1 MRVTAKP
8 AQATRVIDVGASPS
22 TPPTGAPPASGPP
35 HPQVPDAKAPRRPAW
50 GPRLILAAAAVVS
63 VVGGSLFLV
72 VDALTGPTSGPTG
85 GPSPSDTVSRTP
97 SPGLSGS
104 ATPSGSP
111 PSGSPSD
118 TAVPSQ
124 TPSVTSLPGTSP
136 TPGTGVDSG
145 PSVLLMTLFVVVAV
159 LLVGVLLWVLLVR
172 RRRSTPLHGWQPVRS
187 LGNAAL
193 PTEDRPRA
201 SLGTP
206 DVLVLTPA
214 TAEQDVR
221 LRDCLAQEKSAI
233 FANLQLACS
242 FRPARD
248 WIFTGARLTVVLARA
263 DGKAAPAPIA
273 YSLRP
278 LSELDGTA
286 RENNVEIGADVKFVS
301 AKAGQASSR
310 GGKVFVRGYGLQE
323 STSFWEFT
331 PTRARPLE
339 GAFWLWLIAKA
350 PLETD
355 LAITS
360 SLLVRV
366 SPRRWWRAASPPA
379 EGIGTAGLV
388 LHLKDG
394 PPYRSDPVD
403 EADLQ
408 RRVGGA

>member
-8 AQATRVIDVGASPS
+8 APDTRVIDVGATPS
-22 TPPTGAPPASGPP
+22 APPTAALPDSRPSRPRAPKGNAPG
-35 HPQVPDAKAPRRPAW
+35 VPSWA
-50 GPRLILAAAAVVS
+50 PRLILAAATVVS

-72 VDALTGPTSGPTG
+72 VDALRGPTSVPTG
-85 GPSPSDTVSRTP
+85 SPPPTGTFTP
-97 SPGLSGS
+97 STGLSGS
-104 ATPSGSP
+104 PTPTGSVSGT
-111 PSGSPSD
+111 PSD

-124 TPSVTSLPGTSP
+124 TPTLPSTTPTPEPGVDTGTSL
-136 TPGTGVDSG
+136 
-145 PSVLLMTLFVVVAV
+145 LLVALFVIAV
-159 LLVGVLLWVLLVR
+159 LLVGVLLWMLLVR
-172 RRRSTPLHGWQPVRS
+172 RGRSTRVHGWQPVRR
-187 LGNAAL
+187 LDNAAL
-193 PTEDRPRA
+193 PAEDRPRA

-214 TAEQDVR
+214 TTEDDPR
-221 LRDCLAQEKSAI
+221 LRDHLAQEKSAI

-248 WIFTGARLTVVLARA
+248 WVFTGARLTVVLARA
-263 DGKAAPAPIA
+263 DGQAAPAPIA

-286 RENNVEIGADVKFVS
+286 QENSVEIGADVKFIS
-301 AKAGQASSR
+301 ATAAQKSTR
-310 GGKVFVRGYGLQE
+310 GGKMFVRGYGLQE

-339 GAFWLWLIAKA
+339 GSFWLWLIAKA

-379 EGIGTAGLV
+379 EGVGTAGIV
-388 LHLKDG
+388 LHLEDG
-394 PPYRSDPVD
+394 PPYRVDSVD
-403 EADLQ
+403 ESNLQ
-408 RRVGGA
+408 RRGDGT

>member
-1 MRVTAKP
+1 MRVTAQP
-8 AQATRVIDVGASPS
+8 ARTTRVIDVGTTPS
-22 TPPTGAPPASGPP
+22 APTTGRLPDVPPP
-35 HPQVPDAKAPRRPAW
+35 HPPVPPADAPRLPSW
-50 GPRLILAAAAVVS
+50 GPRLIWAAAAVVS

-72 VDALTGPTSGPTG
+72 VDALTGPTSVSTG
-85 GPSPSDTVSRTP
+85 GPSPSATVTGRP
-97 SPGLSGS
+97 STGLTGGS
-104 ATPSGSP
+104 SPSGSL
-111 PSGSPSD
+111 SATPSD

-124 TPSVTSLPGTSP
+124 TPSLTSLPSTTP
-136 TPGTGVDSG
+136 TPETGGETG
-145 PSVLLMTLFVVVAV
+145 PSVLLVTVVVVAAILLVV
-159 LLVGVLLWVLLVR
+159 LLLWLLLVR
-172 RRRSTPLHGWQPVRS
+172 RRRSTGMHGWQPVRR
-187 LGNAAL
+187 LDNAAL
-193 PTEDRPRA
+193 PAEDRPRA
-201 SLGTP
+201 SLGAP

-214 TAEQDVR
+214 TAEEDPR
-221 LRDCLAQEKSAI
+221 LRDRLAEEKSAI

-242 FRPARD
+242 FRPAKD
-248 WIFTGARLTVVLARA
+248 WRFTGARLTVVLARA
-263 DGKAAPAPIA
+263 DGKVAPAPIA

-301 AKAGQASSR
+301 AKAGQKSTR
-310 GGKVFVRGYGLQE
+310 GGKMFVRGYGLQE

-339 GAFWLWLIAKA
+339 GSFWLWLIAKA

-366 SPRRWWRAASPPA
+366 SPRRWWQAASPPA

-403 EADLQ
+403 ESDLQ
-408 RRVGGA
+408 RG

>member
-8 AQATRVIDVGASPS
+8 GQATRVIDVGA
-22 TPPTGAPPASGPP
+22 TPPAPPSAAAPPSRPP
-35 HPQVPDAKAPRRPAW
+35 HPPVVTADAPRLLPRA
-50 GPRLILAAAAVVS
+50 PRLIWAAAAVVS

-72 VDALTGPTSGPTG
+72 VDALTGPSSVSTLS
-85 GPSPSDTVSRTP
+85 PSPSDTVSRTP
-97 SPGLSGS
+97 STGLSGS

-111 PSGSPSD
+111 SGTPSD
-118 TAVPSQ
+118 TAVPSE
-124 TPSVTSLPGTSP
+124 TPSVTSLPSTSP
-136 TPGTGVDSG
+136 TPGPGADTG
-145 PSVLLMTLFVVVAV
+145 PPVLLVALVVVAAV
-159 LLVGVLLWVLLVR
+159 LLVVLLLWLLLVR
-172 RRRSTPLHGWQPVRS
+172 RRRSTPVHGWQPVRR
-187 LGNAAL
+187 LDNAAL
-193 PTEDRPRA
+193 LAEDRPRA

-214 TAEQDVR
+214 TTEDDPR
-221 LRDCLAQEKSAI
+221 LRDHLAQEKDAI

-248 WIFTGARLTVVLARA
+248 WVFTGARLTVVLARA

-301 AKAGQASSR
+301 AKAAQKSTR
-310 GGKVFVRGYGLQE
+310 GGKMFVRGYGLQE

-339 GAFWLWLIAKA
+339 GSFWLWLIAKA

-403 EADLQ
+403 ESDLQ
-408 RRVGGA
+408 RRGNGA

>member
-1 MRVTAKP
+1 VTL
-8 AQATRVIDVGASPS
+8 VI
-22 TPPTGAPPASGPP
+22 
-35 HPQVPDAKAPRRPAW
+35 
-50 GPRLILAAAAVVS
+50 
-63 VVGGSLFLV
+63 
-72 VDALTGPTSGPTG
+72 
-85 GPSPSDTVSRTP
+85 
-97 SPGLSGS
+97 
-104 ATPSGSP
+104 
-111 PSGSPSD
+111 
-118 TAVPSQ
+118 
-124 TPSVTSLPGTSP
+124 
-136 TPGTGVDSG
+136 
-145 PSVLLMTLFVVVAV
+145 VVAV
-159 LLVGVLLWVLLVR
+159 LLVGLLLWLLLVR
-172 RRRSTPLHGWQPVRS
+172 RRRSTPMHGWQAVRR
-187 LGNAAL
+187 LDNAAL
-193 PTEDRPRA
+193 PAEDRPRA

-214 TAEQDVR
+214 TAEEDIR
-221 LRDCLAQEKSAI
+221 LRDRLAEEKSAI

-242 FRPARD
+242 FRPAKD
-248 WIFTGARLTVVLARA
+248 WRFTGARLTVVLARA

-301 AKAGQASSR
+301 AKAAQKSTR
-310 GGKVFVRGYGLQE
+310 GGKMFVRGYGLQE

-339 GAFWLWLIAKA
+339 GSFWLWLIAKA

-366 SPRRWWRAASPPA
+366 SPRHWWRAASPPA
-379 EGIGTAGLV
+379 EGTGTAGLV

-403 EADLQ
+403 ESDLQ
-408 RRVGGA
+408 RHGDGA

>member
-1 MRVTAKP
+1 L
-8 AQATRVIDVGASPS
+8 VIV
-22 TPPTGAPPASGPP
+22 
-35 HPQVPDAKAPRRPAW
+35 
-50 GPRLILAAAAVVS
+50 AAV
-63 VVGGSLFLV
+63 L
-72 VDALTGPTSGPTG
+72 
-85 GPSPSDTVSRTP
+85 
-97 SPGLSGS
+97 
-104 ATPSGSP
+104 
-111 PSGSPSD
+111 
-118 TAVPSQ
+118 
-124 TPSVTSLPGTSP
+124 
-136 TPGTGVDSG
+136 
-145 PSVLLMTLFVVVAV
+145 VLL
-159 LLVGVLLWVLLVR
+159 LLWLLLMR
-172 RRRSTPLHGWQPVRS
+172 RRRSTPVHGWQPVRS
-187 LGNAAL
+187 LDNAAL
-193 PTEDRPRA
+193 LAEDRPRA

-214 TAEQDVR
+214 TTEDDPR
-221 LRDCLAQEKSAI
+221 LRDRLAEEKSAI

-248 WIFTGARLTVVLARA
+248 WKFTGARLTVVLARA

-301 AKAGQASSR
+301 AKATQRYTR
-310 GGKVFVRGYGLQE
+310 GGRMFVRGYGLQE

-331 PTRARPLE
+331 PTRVRPLE
-339 GAFWLWLIAKA
+339 GSFWLWLIAKA

-366 SPRRWWRAASPPA
+366 SPRRWWRNASPAA

-394 PPYRSDPVD
+394 PPYWSDLVD
-403 EADLQ
+403 ESDLQ
-408 RRVGGA
+408 RRGNGAPDR

>member
-22 TPPTGAPPASGPP
+22 TPPTGAPPASGR
-35 HPQVPDAKAPRRPAW
+35 Q
-50 GPRLILAAAAVVS
+50 RLIWAAAAVVS

-85 GPSPSDTVSRTP
+85 GPSPSGTVSRTP

-214 TAEQDVR
+214 TAEEDVR

-286 RENNVEIGADVKFVS
+286 RENNVEVGADVKFVS
-301 AKAGQASSR
+301 AKAGQKSSR

-339 GAFWLWLIAKA
+339 GSFWLWLIAKA

-366 SPRRWWRAASPPA
+366 SPRRWWRAASARA
-379 EGIGTAGLV
+379 EGVGSAGLV

-394 PPYRSDPVD
+394 PPYRTDPVD
-403 EADLQ
+403 ESNLQ
-408 RRVGGA
+408 RGTDGA

>member
-1 MRVTAKP
+1 MRVTAKT
-8 AQATRVIDVGASPS
+8 AQATRVIDVGATPS
-22 TPPTGAPPASGPP
+22 APTSGGPPNSGPP
-35 HPQVPDAKAPRRPAW
+35 GPPVPEAVAPRLPPWR
-50 GPRLILAAAAVVS
+50 PRLILAAAAVVS

-72 VDALTGPTSGPTG
+72 VDALTGPTSVSTD
-85 GPSPSDTVSRTP
+85 GPSPSGTISRTP
-97 SPGLSGS
+97 STAL
-104 ATPSGSP
+104 
-111 PSGSPSD
+111 SGSPSPSESPSGTPSD
-118 TAVPSQ
+118 STVPSQ
-124 TPSVTSLPGTSP
+124 TPSLTSLPSTTP
-136 TPGTGVDSG
+136 TPETGADTG
-145 PSVLLMTLFVVVAV
+145 PSVVLVTLVVVVAV
-159 LLVGVLLWVLLVR
+159 LLVGLLLWILLVR
-172 RRRSTPLHGWQPVRS
+172 RGRSARVHGWQPVRR
-187 LGNAAL
+187 LDNAAL
-193 PTEDRPRA
+193 LAEDRPRA

-214 TAEQDVR
+214 TTEDDSR
-221 LRDCLAQEKSAI
+221 LRDHLAQEKSAI

-242 FRPARD
+242 FRPAKE

-301 AKAGQASSR
+301 AKAGQKSTR
-310 GGKVFVRGYGLQE
+310 GGKMFVRGYGLQE

-339 GAFWLWLIAKA
+339 GSFWLWLIAKA

-379 EGIGTAGLV
+379 EGTGTAGLV

-403 EADLQ
+403 ESDLQ
-408 RRVGGA
+408 RRTDRA

>member
-8 AQATRVIDVGASPS
+8 GQATRVIDVGATPPA
-22 TPPTGAPPASGPP
+22 PPTGARTPSGPP
-35 HPQVPDAKAPRRPAW
+35 QPPIPQAEAPRKASS
-50 GPRLILAAAAVVS
+50 GPRLIWAAAAVVS
-63 VVGGSLFLV
+63 VVGGSLFLLM
-72 VDALTGPTSGPTG
+72 DSLTGPSSVSTAS
-85 GPSPSDTVSRTP
+85 PSPSGTVTGRP
-97 SPGLSGS
+97 STALTGS
-104 ATPSGSP
+104 ATPSGT
-111 PSGSPSD
+111 PSGTPSD
-118 TAVPSQ
+118 TVVESQ
-124 TPSVTSLPGTSP
+124 TPSLTSLPSTTP
-136 TPGTGVDSG
+136 TPGPGADTG
-145 PSVLLMTLFVVVAV
+145 PSA
-159 LLVGVLLWVLLVR
+159 LLVTLVVMAAILLVALLLWLLLVR
-172 RRRSTPLHGWQPVRS
+172 RRRSTPVHGWQPVRR
-187 LGNAAL
+187 LDNAAL
-193 PTEDRPRA
+193 LAEDRPRA

-214 TAEQDVR
+214 TTEDDPR
-221 LRDCLAQEKSAI
+221 LRDHLAQEKDAI

-248 WIFTGARLTVVLARA
+248 WVFTGARLTVVLARA

-286 RENNVEIGADVKFVS
+286 QENNVEIGADVKFVS
-301 AKAGQASSR
+301 AKAAQKSTR
-310 GGKVFVRGYGLQE
+310 GGKMFVRGYGLQE

-339 GAFWLWLIAKA
+339 GSFWLWLIAKA

-366 SPRRWWRAASPPA
+366 SPRRWWRAASSPA

-403 EADLQ
+403 ESDLQ
-408 RRVGGA
+408 LRRNGA

>member
-8 AQATRVIDVGASPS
+8 AQTTRVIDVGATPPG
-22 TPPTGAPPASGPP
+22 PPTGARPPSRPP
-35 HPQVPDAKAPRRPAW
+35 QPSVPDAVAPRLPPR
-50 GPRLILAAAAVVS
+50 GPRLIWAAAAVVS

-72 VDALTGPTSGPTG
+72 VDAVRGPSSVSTAS
-85 GPSPSDTVSRTP
+85 PSPSVTGRP
-97 SPGLSGS
+97 STGLDGS
-104 ATPSGSP
+104 ATPSGT
-111 PSGSPSD
+111 PSGTPSD
-118 TAVPSQ
+118 TVVESQ
-124 TPSVTSLPGTSP
+124 TPSLTSLPSATP
-136 TPGTGVDSG
+136 TPEPGVDTG
-145 PSVLLMTLFVVVAV
+145 PSVLLVTLVVVAAV
-159 LLVGVLLWVLLVR
+159 LLVVLLLWLLLMR
-172 RRRSTPLHGWQPVRS
+172 RRRSTPVHGWQPVRR
-187 LGNAAL
+187 LDNAAL
-193 PTEDRPRA
+193 LAEDRPRA

-214 TAEQDVR
+214 TTEDDPR
-221 LRDCLAQEKSAI
+221 LRDHLAEEKSAI

-242 FRPARD
+242 FRPAKD
-248 WIFTGARLTVVLARA
+248 WRFTGARLTVVLARA
-263 DGKAAPAPIA
+263 DGQKAPAPIA

-301 AKAGQASSR
+301 AKAAQKSTR
-310 GGKVFVRGYGLQE
+310 GGKMFVRGYGLQE

-339 GAFWLWLIAKA
+339 GSFWLWLIAKA

-366 SPRRWWRAASPPA
+366 SPRHWWRAASPPA
-379 EGIGTAGLV
+379 EGTGTAGLV

-403 EADLQ
+403 ESDLQ
-408 RRVGGA
+408 RPGDGS

>member
-22 TPPTGAPPASGPP
+22 TPPTGAPPASGR
-35 HPQVPDAKAPRRPAW
+35 Q
-50 GPRLILAAAAVVS
+50 RLIWAAAAVVS

-85 GPSPSDTVSRTP
+85 GPSPSGTLSRT
-97 SPGLSGS
+97 SGTGGLTGS
-104 ATPSGSP
+104 ASPTGSTTGSP
-111 PSGSPSD
+111 AD
-118 TAVPSQ
+118 TATPPSQ
-124 TPSVTSLPGTSP
+124 TPTLTSVPSTTP
-136 TPGTGVDSG
+136 TPETGVDLGSLFAT
-145 PSVLLMTLFVVVAV
+145 VFVVAAV
-159 LLVGVLLWVLLVR
+159 ILVSLLVWMVLVR
-172 RRRSTPLHGWQPVRS
+172 RRRSTPVHGWQPVRS

-193 PTEDRPRA
+193 PAEDRPRA

-214 TAEQDVR
+214 TAEEDVR

-286 RENNVEIGADVKFVS
+286 RENNVEIGADVRFVS
-301 AKAGQASSR
+301 AKAGQKSSR

-339 GAFWLWLIAKA
+339 GSFWLWLIAKA

-366 SPRRWWRAASPPA
+366 SPRRWWRAASARA
-379 EGIGTAGLV
+379 EGVGSAGLV

-394 PPYRSDPVD
+394 PPYRTDPVD
-403 EADLQ
+403 ESNLQ
-408 RRVGGA
+408 RGTDGA

>member
-8 AQATRVIDVGASPS
+8 AQATRVIDVGASHS
-22 TPPTGAPPASGPP
+22 TPPTGAPPASGG
-35 HPQVPDAKAPRRPAW
+35 Q
-50 GPRLILAAAAVVS
+50 RLIWAAAAVVS

-85 GPSPSDTVSRTP
+85 GPSPSGTVSRTP

-104 ATPSGSP
+104 ATPSES
-111 PSGSPSD
+111 PSGTPSD
-118 TAVPSQ
+118 TAVPSE

-301 AKAGQASSR
+301 AKAGQTSSR

>member
-8 AQATRVIDVGASPS
+8 AQATRVIDVGAARSA
-22 TPPTGAPPASGPP
+22 PPTAAQPPSGPP
-35 HPQVPDAKAPRRPAW
+35 QPTVGRAEAPRLPRR
-50 GPRLILAAAAVVS
+50 GPRLIWAAAAVVS

-72 VDALTGPTSGPTG
+72 VDALTGPTAGPTG
-85 GPSPSDTVSRTP
+85 GPSPSVTVSRTP
-97 SPGLSGS
+97 STGLTGNPSPS
-104 ATPSGSP
+104 SSPSGTP
-111 PSGSPSD
+111 TG
-118 TAVPSQ
+118 TAVPTETS
-124 TPSVTSLPGTSP
+124 SVTSLPSTTP
-136 TPGTGVDSG
+136 TPEPGVDTG
-145 PSVLLMTLFVVVAV
+145 PSVLLVTLAVVAL
-159 LLVGVLLWVLLVR
+159 LLVGLLLWLLLVR
-172 RRRSTPLHGWQPVRS
+172 RRRSTPLHGWQAVRR
-187 LGNAAL
+187 LDNAAL
-193 PTEDRPRA
+193 LAEDRPRA

-214 TAEQDVR
+214 TTEDDPR
-221 LRDCLAQEKSAI
+221 LRDHLAQEKSAI

-248 WIFTGARLTVVLARA
+248 WVFTGAKLTVVLARA

-286 RENNVEIGADVKFVS
+286 RENNVEIGADVTFVS
-301 AKAGQASSR
+301 AKATKKSTR
-310 GGKVFVRGYGLQE
+310 GGKMFVRGYGLQE

-339 GAFWLWLIAKA
+339 GSFWLWLIAKA

-403 EADLQ
+403 ESDLQ
-408 RRVGGA
+408 RRGNGA

>member
-8 AQATRVIDVGASPS
+8 APDTRVIDVGA
-22 TPPTGAPPASGPP
+22 TPPAPPTVAQPPSRPP
-35 HPQVPDAKAPRRPAW
+35 HPRVVTADAPRLPPK
-50 GPRLILAAAAVVS
+50 GPRLIWAAAAVVS

-72 VDALTGPTSGPTG
+72 VDALTG
-85 GPSPSDTVSRTP
+85 GPSPGGTVSRTP
-97 SPGLSGS
+97 STGLSGS
-104 ATPSGSP
+104 PTPSGS

-118 TAVPSQ
+118 TAVPSD
-124 TPSVTSLPGTSP
+124 TPSITSLPSTTP
-136 TPGTGVDSG
+136 TPEPGVDTG
-145 PSVLLMTLFVVVAV
+145 PSVVLVSLVVVAAV
-159 LLVGVLLWVLLVR
+159 LLVGLLLWLLLVR
-172 RRRSTPLHGWQPVRS
+172 RRRSIPVRGWQPVRR
-187 LGNAAL
+187 LDNAAM
-193 PTEDRPRA
+193 PAEDRPRA

-214 TAEQDVR
+214 TTEDDPR
-221 LRDCLAQEKSAI
+221 LRDHLAQEKSAV

-242 FRPARD
+242 FRPAKD
-248 WIFTGARLTVVLARA
+248 WTFTGAKLTVVLARA

-286 RENNVEIGADVKFVS
+286 QENSVEIGADVKFVS
-301 AKAGQASSR
+301 AKAAQKATR
-310 GGKVFVRGYGLQE
+310 GGKMFVRGYGLQE

-331 PTRARPLE
+331 PTRARQLE
-339 GAFWLWLIAKA
+339 GSFWLWLIAKA

-360 SLLVRV
+360 SLEVRV

-379 EGIGTAGLV
+379 EGVGTAGIV

-394 PPYRSDPVD
+394 PPYSVDFVD
-403 EADLQ
+403 ESNLQ
-408 RRVGGA
+408 RRGNGA

>member
-8 AQATRVIDVGASPS
+8 AQTTRVIDVGATPS
-22 TPPTGAPPASGPP
+22 VPTTGRLPDSLPP
-35 HPQVPDAKAPRRPAW
+35 HPPVPSADAPRLPAAA
-50 GPRLILAAAAVVS
+50 PRLIWAAAAVVS
-63 VVGGSLFLV
+63 VVGGSLFLL
-72 VDALTGPTSGPTG
+72 VDALTGPTSVSTG
-85 GPSPSDTVSRTP
+85 GPSPSATVTGRP
-97 SPGLSGS
+97 STGLTGSSSPSGSLS
-104 ATPSGSP
+104 ATPS
-111 PSGSPSD
+111 D
-118 TAVPSQ
+118 TATPSQ
-124 TPSVTSLPGTSP
+124 TPSLTSLPSTTP
-136 TPGTGVDSG
+136 TPETGGETG
-145 PSVLLMTLFVVVAV
+145 PSVLFVTLAV
-159 LLVGVLLWVLLVR
+159 LAAILLVVLLLWLLLVR
-172 RRRSTPLHGWQPVRS
+172 RRRSTGMHGWQPVRR
-187 LGNAAL
+187 LDNAAL
-193 PTEDRPRA
+193 PAEDRPRA

-214 TAEQDVR
+214 TAEEDPR
-221 LRDCLAQEKSAI
+221 LRDRLAEEKSAI

-242 FRPARD
+242 FRPAKD
-248 WIFTGARLTVVLARA
+248 WRFTGARLTVVLARA

-301 AKAGQASSR
+301 AKAAQKSTR
-310 GGKVFVRGYGLQE
+310 GGKMFVRGYGLQE

-339 GAFWLWLIAKA
+339 GSFWLWLIARA

-366 SPRRWWRAASPPA
+366 SARRWWQAASPAA
-379 EGIGTAGLV
+379 EGTGTAGLV

-403 EADLQ
+403 ESDLQ
-408 RRVGGA
+408 RRGNGA